1 MDRPRKDND
10 RRVAALVF
18 LRWHLMKGKRL
29 GLLWK
34 GEFKA
39 TQHQSKNV
47 FFAEAKTKTTL
58 LDVLDICM
66 DTCEEEKGDYG
77 KLRILAYWAAQLAVP
92 ILSFLDDN
100 GDPLSNSHL
109 KDCEDKYRTDLG
121 KLGKLRRKLKEERV
135 KTILKDLCASR
146 EKI

>member
-1 MDRPRKDND
+1 MTREDND
-10 RRVAALVF
+10 RRGAALMF

-39 TQHQSKNV
+39 TQHQSKND

-58 LDVLDICM
+58 VDVLDICM

-77 KLRILAYWAAQLAVP
+77 KLRILAYWAFQRANPVC
-92 ILSFLDDN
+92 SFLDAN
-100 GDPLSNSHL
+100 RTPLRKSDL
-109 KDCEDKYRTDLG
+109 EEREDKYKEDLKNCG
-121 KLGKLRRKLKEERV
+121 LYRRKLKEDAV
-135 KTILKDLCASR
+135 KKVLDNARLASGA
-146 EKI
+146 

>member
-1 MDRPRKDND
+1 MSSVPESYRNMPVENNWSGYTGTAQTTTQSSNNNSEQSKQQRVDND
-10 RRVAALVF
+10 RRGAALVF
-18 LRWHLMKGKRL
+18 LRWHVMKGKRL

-66 DTCEEEKGDYG
+66 DVYEIFSEFR
-77 KLRILAYWAAQLAVP
+77 RI
-92 ILSFLDDN
+92 F
-100 GDPLSNSHL
+100 
-109 KDCEDKYRTDLG
+109 
-121 KLGKLRRKLKEERV
+121 
-135 KTILKDLCASR
+135 
-146 EKI
+146 